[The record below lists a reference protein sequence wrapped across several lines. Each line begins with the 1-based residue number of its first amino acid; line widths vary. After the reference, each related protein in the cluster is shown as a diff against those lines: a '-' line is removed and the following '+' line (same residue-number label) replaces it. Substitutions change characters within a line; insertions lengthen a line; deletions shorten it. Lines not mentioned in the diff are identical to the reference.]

1 MSNRTPYTSTAL
13 EVLTSANLEKGPK
26 GWLAYDTSTS
36 TQSSITSEVA
46 VTGLTETFTT
56 GANRA
61 IRYKCK
67 IRGVST
73 VDQDNLR
80 VRIKR
85 DGTTVAA
92 MDFELDT
99 LGTDLYVEGH
109 EIGPA
114 AGTYTVT
121 VTVQRSAGTGD
132 VSLGTT
138 TTDHWVLVEDMG
150 PSS

>member
-1 MSNRTPYTSTAL
+1 MATRTPFTATAL
-13 EVLTSANLEKGPK
+13 GKYLKTDHDKMPK
-26 GWLAYDTSTS
+26 GWLAYDTSSS
-36 TQSSITSEVA
+36 TQSGVTTEIA
-46 VTGLTETFTT
+46 VTGLSETFTT
-56 GANRA
+56 GDSRA
-61 IRYKCK
+61 IRYKAK
-67 IRGVST
+67 IRAVSD

-85 DGTTVAA
+85 DATTVAA

-99 LGTDLYVEGH
+99 AGTDLYVEGH

-121 VTVQRSAGTGD
+121 VTVQRSAGSGN
-132 VSLGTT
+132 VQLGTT

-150 PSS
+150 SSS